1 MAELTASY
9 IDTMKRSKIQ
19 FNTKGNNSVKQYYE
33 DLFTNIQENGKL
45 NNLCNEGKIIIALSY
60 LGYWLNNLKELFN
73 GNDSKIRDLRNSIQ
87 DKKDKDDKNFSP
99 ETAIN
104 LLDTLQQSESYKNVI
119 QACNQLVNL
128 GYDEATNLS
137 ASFNDWFDRLRKNWS
152 SQVDKNIS
160 LSTNQQKKLLE
171 DTFTDV
177 VEKWFEKASKELD
190 KMVENNRDLT
200 AQMDVK
206 SLNLNIGD
214 KYYPKTNILNQLKNS
229 LSYIKWSRESNNNNN
244 NNSVEDDVSESTES
258 NVEDVDSD
266 ESVEKDE
273 S

>member
-1 MAELTASY
+1 MAELTTSY

-33 DLFTNIQENGKL
+33 DLFINIQENGKL
-45 NNLCNEGKIIIALSY
+45 NNLCTEGKIIIALSY
-60 LGYWLNNLKELFN
+60 LGYWLNNLKDLFN

-87 DKKDKDDKNFSP
+87 DKKDKDEKNFSP

-152 SQVDKNIS
+152 SQIDKNVS

-171 DTFTDV
+171 DTFIDV

-190 KMVENNRDLT
+190 KMVEDNRDLT
-200 AQMDVK
+200 TQMDIK
-206 SLNLNIGD
+206 SLNLRIGD
-214 KYYPKTNILNQLKNS
+214 KYYPKTSILNQLKNS
-229 LSYIKWSRESNNNNN
+229 ISYIKWSRESDSNPI
-244 NNSVEDDVSESTES
+244 EDDTTIEDSGNTNNEDEDTDTNES
-258 NVEDVDSD
+258 
-266 ESVEKDE
+266 
-273 S
+273 